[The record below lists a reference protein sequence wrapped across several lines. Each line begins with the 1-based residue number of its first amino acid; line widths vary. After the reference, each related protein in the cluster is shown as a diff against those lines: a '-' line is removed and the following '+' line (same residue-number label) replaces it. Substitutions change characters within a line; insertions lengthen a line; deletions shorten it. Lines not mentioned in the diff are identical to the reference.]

1 MFPFVTHSWLAMVS
15 QSVAL
20 SGILASVLTLKGQN
34 AICGTCLTTGA
45 YFYEMGIIG
54 SHKVW
59 LPDVKQHFLSGCG
72 FSISINYHEG
82 KRSQ

>member
-54 SHKVW
+54 SH
-59 LPDVKQHFLSGCG
+59 
-72 FSISINYHEG
+72 
-82 KRSQ
+82 